1 MNQPTK
7 PGNAASSIDVV
18 KFDAPLGAEIRGI
31 DFAKPVGEATR
42 RILRDAWSENL
53 ILLFRGQAHI
63 SQRHHIDATEL
74 FGKPVPGAKLK
85 YFEESGT
92 ELLHQAKFPE
102 ISVVSNLGADGEP
115 AMEND
120 GLGSG
125 EVVWHSDNSYIEEPP
140 IGSFLRAQEIPPDG
154 GDTSF
159 NNQYLA
165 YETLPA
171 DIKPRIE
178 GLYTKQDMSRNS
190 AGRLRPGVK
199 KPETLEDVEGPDHP
213 LVRIHPDTGK
223 KALYLGRRRA
233 FPSQYVIGWDRDKSE
248 ELLDFLWHHATRDC
262 LKYTHIWAPGDMILW
277 DNRCVMHYR
286 EPLTTLSRRI
296 MHRTQ
301 IEHQKPIP
309 A

>member
-1 MNQPTK
+1 MNPPMK
-7 PGNAASSIDVV
+7 PGNEASSVDVV

-31 DFAKPVGEATR
+31 DFATPVSTATR
-42 RILRDAWSENL
+42 RLLRDAWSENL

-63 SQRHHIDATEL
+63 SQRHHIDATEI
-74 FGKPVPGAKLK
+74 FGRPVPGAKLK

-92 ELLHQAKFPE
+92 ELLHQARFPE
-102 ISVVSNLGADGEP
+102 ISIVSNLGADGEP
-115 AMEND
+115 ALENE

-125 EVVWHSDNSYIEEPP
+125 EVVWHSDNSYIEKPP
-140 IGSFLRAQEIPPDG
+140 IGSLLRAREIPSDG

-159 NNQYLA
+159 NNQYVA

-171 DIKPRIE
+171 DIKLRIE
-178 GLYTKQDMSRNS
+178 GLYTKQDSSRNS

-213 LVRIHPDTGK
+213 LVRLHPDTGK

-233 FPSQYVIGWDRDKSE
+233 FPSQYVIGWERDKSE
-248 ELLDFLWHHATRDC
+248 ELLDFLWDHATRDS

-286 EPLTTLSRRI
+286 EPLTTISRRI

-301 IEHQKPIP
+301 MEHQKPIP